1 MKTESSFS
9 RPSLKSR
16 VVRKSEF
23 FNLLYLCWH
32 WFNDFSKP
40 WKKLNIFNDLFKF
53 RYFTACFRRFP
64 AFTHEIYVAK
74 ASAKRD
80 FFRGRLSVSNVKQTT
95 ATAFLLWRRKQ
106 TFIICLLSTSNNL
119 LSFNFMLCVFSNNMK
134 KRTAQKSEKTRR
146 IAQVDSA
153 VWDAAER
160 LEANEA
166 KTERNNSIK
175 HEFMLRTKELLLKN
189 YLFFNWIRFLLVLL
203 LQKVVRCGITWSL
216 HSRGRFCVSGTF
228 MQFHWY
234 VKQRPS
240 AIDLKAHTQEAEN
253 RSPSTMNKTKNSSW
267 PFDTRAIYNFH
278 LKENKLHRFL
288 ISTRLLVEGA
298 WAWEKRRDNGMEA

>member
-1 MKTESSFS
+1 MC
-9 RPSLKSR
+9 
-16 VVRKSEF
+16 F
-23 FNLLYLCWH
+23 FEQ
-32 WFNDFSKP
+32 
-40 WKKLNIFNDLFKF
+40 
-53 RYFTACFRRFP
+53 
-64 AFTHEIYVAK
+64 HEK
-74 ASAKRD
+74 ANR
-80 FFRGRLSVSNVKQTT
+80 T
-95 ATAFLLWRRKQ
+95 
-106 TFIICLLSTSNNL
+106 
-119 LSFNFMLCVFSNNMK
+119 K
-134 KRTAQKSEKTRR
+134 KRKNTTHCTGR
-146 IAQVDSA
+146 SA
-153 VWDAAER
+153 VWDAAEW
-160 LEANEA
+160 LEASKA

-216 HSRGRFCVSGTF
+216 HSPGRFCVSETF

-240 AIDLKAHTQEAEN
+240 AFDLKAHTQEAEN

-278 LKENKLHRFL
+278 LKANKLHRFL

-298 WAWEKRRDNGMEA
+298 

>member
-1 MKTESSFS
+1 MKFMWQRRAPKEISFAGDYRS
-9 RPSLKSR
+9 RMLNKQLQQH
-16 VVRKSEF
+16 F
-23 FNLLYLCWH
+23 FCGEGKLLLFAYYQREVIFFHLILC
-32 WFNDFSKP
+32 
-40 WKKLNIFNDLFKF
+40 
-53 RYFTACFRRFP
+53 C
-64 AFTHEIYVAK
+64 V
-74 ASAKRD
+74 
-80 FFRGRLSVSNVKQTT
+80 FFRTT
-95 ATAFLLWRRKQ
+95 W
-106 TFIICLLSTSNNL
+106 
-119 LSFNFMLCVFSNNMK
+119 K

-153 VWDAAER
+153 VWDAAEW
-160 LEANEA
+160 LEASKA
-166 KTERNNSIK
+166 KTEGNNSIK

-216 HSRGRFCVSGTF
+216 HSLGRFCVFETF

-234 VKQRPS
+234 EKQRPS
-240 AIDLKAHTQEAEN
+240 AIDLKTHTHTHTEAEN
-253 RSPSTMNKTKNSSW
+253 RLPSTMNKTKNSSW